1 MFQMSKVLGQN
12 IFRNVEMG
20 GNYMLEK
27 YLMK

>member
-1 MFQMSKVLGQN
+1 MSKVLGQN
-12 IFRNVEMG
+12 IFINVEMG